1 MIKRTLYFGN
11 PAYLSLQQ
19 AQLKVRLPEV
29 EKTIQEGYQGL
40 SIEGAEKFKKEAS
53 ASIPIEDI
61 GVVILDHQQI
71 VITQA
76 LMGALLDNNVAII
89 NCDKQHLPSG
99 LFLPLAGNTLQTER
113 FKAQIEA
120 SLPLKKN
127 LWQQTVSAKIHNQ
140 AALLA
145 YAGHEHENMLYWAES
160 VKSGDNQNHE
170 ARAASYYW
178 NKLFSNKI
186 PEFKRHREGEAP
198 NNLLN
203 YGYAILRGTVAR
215 GLVASGLLPTLGIF
229 HRNKYNAYCL
239 ADDIME
245 PYRPFVDKV
254 VYDIV
259 MHQSKFDDLSL
270 ELKKELLKIPTL
282 DIVID
287 NERSPLMVGL
297 QRTTASL
304 ARCFEGTQRKIVYPE
319 LKL

>member
-29 EKTIQEGYQGL
+29 EKTIQEGFQGL
-40 SIEGAEKFKKEAS
+40 SADGAEKFKKEAT

-61 GVVILDHQQI
+61 GVVVLDHQQI

-99 LFLPLAGNTLQTER
+99 MFLPLAGNTLQTER

-120 SLPLKKN
+120 SQPLKKN
-127 LWQQTVSAKIHNQ
+127 LWQQTISAKIYNQ

-160 VKSGDNQNHE
+160 VKSGDGQNHE
-170 ARAASYYW
+170 SRAAAYYW
-178 NKLFSNKI
+178 SKLFSNKI
-186 PEFKRHREGEAP
+186 PEFKRHREGDAP

-203 YGYAILRGTVAR
+203 YGYAILRAIVAR

-259 MHQSKFDDLSL
+259 MYHDDYEDLSL

-282 DIVID
+282 DIYID
-287 NERSPLMVGL
+287 GERSPLMVGL
-297 QRTTASL
+297 QRSTASL

-319 LKL
+319 LKI